1 MGTATTWLAIATTW
15 MAVATTWLA
24 VATMPP
30 LRLPHVWPPQRSHAR
45 PSGACARGRWGWGAA
60 AWRPS
65 PSGTPVC
72 SPEPPGAGGWAAV
85 PGRAGG
91 GRGRPGSAAGRD
103 RERRE
108 RGPRGREA
116 PRALLQPQLAA
127 AAATH
132 HGSIRQSSMQ
142 HSACTSPYT
151 LPAYSAISPPLKYE
165 H

>member
-24 VATMPP
+24 VATLPP

-108 RGPRGREA
+108 RGPEGS
-116 PRALLQPQLAA
+116 P
-127 AAATH
+127 AATA
-132 HGSIRQSSMQ
+132 RCSSCNPPRLDQ
-142 HSACTSPYT
+142 TILYAAQCLHQPVHITSLQCHLT
-151 LPAYSAISPPLKYE
+151 TFKI
-165 H
+165 